1 MRWWERRR
9 REHDDELLSAYID
22 GRLLGRARQEFE
34 ARLAREPE
42 LRARLEATRRVL
54 GLVRSLPPVP
64 APRNFL
70 LDPAKYGRPA
80 HVRRAARWYPTLRL
94 ATTLATALLI
104 LVFAADLIL
113 SQALTPTFRAAAP
126 AAAPQVAT
134 TGQGVRQKTDA
145 VEATVPPAP
154 EVFSATAPTA
164 QPMLAAQ
171 PTPPSGEADQ
181 LPSAAA
187 GEQAPEGALAVTPAP
202 ATRLGPAAAGADAGG
217 LETGQPPTSGPTEP
231 APTPTAEAPAATPT
245 LLPPT
250 PVEVGQAPPQAPLPA
265 PGEPSQESAPMY
277 TPEGPPQP
285 PLPSSLLRAI
295 EIGLAV
301 LVVLLVGATIL
312 AWRAT

>member
-1 MRWWERRR
+1 MRWLERRR

-34 ARLAREPE
+34 ARLARQPE
-42 LRARLEATRRVL
+42 LRARLEATRRML

-126 AAAPQVAT
+126 AVAPKVAT
-134 TGQGVRQKTDA
+134 VGQEARQMTA
-145 VEATVPPAP
+145 SEATTPPAP

-164 QPMLAAQ
+164 QPMLATQ

-187 GEQAPEGALAVTPAP
+187 GEQAPEGVLAVTPAP
-202 ATRLGPAAAGADAGG
+202 ATRLGPAAAGAATDG
-217 LETGQPPTSGPTEP
+217 LETGRPPTSGPTEP
-231 APTPTAEAPAATPT
+231 EHTPTAEAPAATPMP
-245 LLPPT
+245 LPPT

-265 PGEPSQESAPMY
+265 PGEPSQESAPVY
-277 TPEGPPQP
+277 TPEGPPQA

-301 LVVLLVGATIL
+301 LVILLVGATIL

>member
-1 MRWWERRR
+1 MRGLERRR

-42 LRARLEATRRVL
+42 LRARLEATRRML

-126 AAAPQVAT
+126 AAAPHIAT
-134 TGQGVRQKTDA
+134 AGREARQKTEE

-164 QPMLAAQ
+164 PPMLAVQ
-171 PTPPSGEADQ
+171 PTPPPGEADQ

-202 ATRLGPAAAGADAGG
+202 ATRLGPAAAGDTDTVDG
-217 LETGQPPTSGPTEP
+217 LGTGQPPTPGPTEP
-231 APTPTAEAPAATPT
+231 EHTPTAEAPAAI
-245 LLPPT
+245 PT

-265 PGEPSQESAPMY
+265 PGEPSPESAPVY